1 MPFIKAAAP
10 HQVAARKFLE
20 ARDAAQ
26 AKRERRFTITFVTCV
41 LLAVAVGT
49 IVILGVGLRLP
60 S

>member
-10 HQVAARKFLE
+10 HQLAARKFLE
-20 ARDAAQ
+20 TWDAAQ

-49 IVILGVGLRLP
+49 VITLAVGLRLP